1 MDVLALIDLT
11 DEQKYVDK
19 DIPVYRKCFSGIDS
33 HLCSCLIEI
42 LKKEECALTFLF

>member
-11 DEQKYVDK
+11 DGQKYVDK

-33 HLCSCLIEI
+33 YLCSCLIEI
-42 LKKEECALTFLF
+42 VKKEECC